1 MGIEG
6 NAEPL
11 PEVKDVS
18 TSGLTCTDLN
28 ALNDSTNNLSDV
40 VTHEAINVTVAQLD
54 VGHMPSEIDG
64 ADAIPIKESPTVNHR
79 CQSGSLNF
87 KKNQQ
92 SSIELEHEYSSRSF
106 LQGHPT
112 MANIGMTKPSLL
124 PVAGASKVPR
134 STVPNV
140 PKGGSTFVKQI
151 REPVFT
157 VGAPHQTQFQLH
169 NGEMN
174 CAASSMSD
182 KLNISIPSGIQ
193 TINFMADTRSSLFQE
208 KRERSEILLYLRSV
222 TAKLDAIIRH
232 FNVPFSEVGSTL
244 LTSPFQNFEMQNA
257 KSTTD
262 MESEGHCDTSS
273 FTLTSQFP
281 RKQSSSD
288 DLDCSEAI
296 SPVLQQSTDTFHDKP
311 SSNSGTKSEAS
322 LSFNSTATA
331 LTRFVDE
338 IKFNSDDVVLQEDL
352 IRDLHSKSLNRGNF
366 AKHLVFHL
374 FSPEER
380 KGKNCFGRRAGLQSG
395 PKAPLDPF
403 RLQYVRDKVFQ
414 YYPCEPGLEETI
426 WRRQCV
432 IAVDTALRGENR
444 PHKKLM

>member
-1 MGIEG
+1 MT
-6 NAEPL
+6 
-11 PEVKDVS
+11 S
-18 TSGLTCTDLN
+18 TELN
-28 ALNDSTNNLSDV
+28 ALNDSTNSLSDV

-54 VGHMPSEIDG
+54 AGHIPSEIEG
-64 ADAIPIKESPTVNHR
+64 ADAISTKENPTVNHR
-79 CQSGSLNF
+79 CQSGSMNF

-92 SSIELEHEYSSRSF
+92 SSIGLEHECSSF

-112 MANIGMTKPSLL
+112 MANIGVTRPSLL
-124 PVAGASKVPR
+124 SAAGASKFPR

-140 PKGGSTFVKQI
+140 PKGGSKIVKQV
-151 REPVFT
+151 REPVFA
-157 VGAPHQTQFQLH
+157 VGTPHQTQFQSQS
-169 NGEMN
+169 GEVD
-174 CAASSMSD
+174 CAVGSMGDNLS
-182 KLNISIPSGIQ
+182 ISIPSGIQ
-193 TINFMADTRSSLFQE
+193 TINLMADTRGNIFQE

-232 FNVPFSEVGSTL
+232 FNVPFSEVGSTV
-244 LTSPFQNFEMQNA
+244 LTPPFRNLEMQNSR
-257 KSTTD
+257 STTD
-262 MESEGHCDTSS
+262 MELEGHCDTSS
-273 FTLTSQFP
+273 FNLTPQFP
-281 RKQSSSD
+281 RKRSSSG
-288 DLDCSEAI
+288 DLDCDEGS
-296 SPVLQQSTDTFHDKP
+296 SPVIQRSVDTLKP
-311 SSNSGTKSEAS
+311 SSNSGTQHESS
-322 LSFNSTATA
+322 LSFNGTTTAI
-331 LTRFVDE
+331 TRFVDE
-338 IKFNSDDVVLQEDL
+338 VKFNSDDVVLQEDL

-395 PKAPLDPF
+395 PKAPLDPI